1 MSYIK
6 LGYIKVWFFKKVLR
20 YLKIYA
26 SIERVFNNDIILS
39 VRNFL
44 KQNRPI
50 TTEHDLIRIGGSDD
64 GGYLIPN
71 DLIGIKYCFSPGVDI
86 TSDFEYHLYK
96 KYNIHSYLSD
106 FSVDKPGINCEGFK
120 FQKKYLN
127 SKTDSINDT
136 LTDWIRKEKNDND
149 MILQMD
155 IEGFEY
161 DVLIETPQ
169 DILKKFRIILVEFHN
184 FKQIFSQFG
193 LKMIKSIFDK
203 LNTDFY
209 IVHIHPNKCCGV
221 TETQGLQIPNTIEYT
236 FLRKDRVSST
246 KNSKQFPHELD
257 HDKEFIL
264 PSNFYNFD

>member
-184 FKQIFSQFG
+184 LKQIFSQFG

-203 LNTDFY
+203 SELCRLLSLIAVLLISIFFKFEYVILVLNKLLFD
-209 IVHIHPNKCCGV
+209 KS
-221 TETQGLQIPNTIEYT
+221 L
-236 FLRKDRVSST
+236 FLIFVKSTSRILVKERSTLSIFVSF
-246 KNSKQFPHELD
+246 KLIK
-257 HDKEFIL
+257 
-264 PSNFYNFD
+264 